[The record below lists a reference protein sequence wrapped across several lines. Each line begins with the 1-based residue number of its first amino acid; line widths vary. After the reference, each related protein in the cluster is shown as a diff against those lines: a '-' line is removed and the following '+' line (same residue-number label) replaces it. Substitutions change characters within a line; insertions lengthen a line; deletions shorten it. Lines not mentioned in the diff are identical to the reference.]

1 MQTSTHPPGALTG
14 YSHPKCYAHADGNCS
29 KKISKEHFISATLL
43 RQLGT
48 NDTAKV
54 AGLKW
59 QQPETFKVL
68 PIAGMASFILC
79 ERHNN
84 ALSPLDAV
92 ISKFSEAVENYD
104 VALRAPLIGPDMEQ
118 RQFSGD
124 DLERWMIKCLLGL
137 TASNSLRSAQLK
149 PACLDLLF
157 ASAPWAEGWGLY
169 FAAMAG
175 KPIHHSGSLLIET
188 RVDPASGLILAAD
201 FVIRGLPF
209 LLCLGEP
216 GVGSSFGAYR
226 PEALV
231 FKSGVREKVLVLSWE
246 NGPRS
251 PSLRLD
257 RTGSYDGPPPEWKDW
272 EKNG

>member
-1 MQTSTHPPGALTG
+1 MPTNTRPPGVLTE
-14 YSHPKCYAHADGNCS
+14 YSHPKCYAHADSNCS

-48 NDTAKV
+48 NDTSKV
-54 AGLKW
+54 AGLRW
-59 QQPETFKVL
+59 QQPETFKDL
-68 PIAGMASFILC
+68 PIAGITSFILC

-84 ALSPLDAV
+84 ALSSLDAS
-92 ISKFSEAVENYD
+92 IGNFAGAIKDYD
-104 VALRAPLIGPDMEQ
+104 AALQAPHIGPDIEQ

-124 DLERWMIKCLLGL
+124 DLERWMVKCLLGL
-137 TASNSLRSAQLK
+137 TASNSLRSALLK
-149 PACLDLLF
+149 PACIDLLF

-169 FAAMAG
+169 FAAAAG

-188 RVDPASGLILAAD
+188 RVDPVSGLILAAD

-209 LLCLGEP
+209 LLCVGEP
-216 GVGSSFGAYR
+216 GVGSSVGAYR

-231 FKSGVREKVLVLSWE
+231 FKSGAREKVLGLSWE

-257 RTGSYDGPPPEWKDW
+257 RTGSYDGPPPDWKDW